1 MPSQNFDIT
10 WAISF
15 HEFYSKHPVLTD
27 MYNNGKTVLRE
38 KLFCSF
44 ESFFELAGGLRDSSQ
59 TSINN
64 KGLGLLVKKEAEN
77 ICKDNIWSSLLCVSA
92 LSSVI
97 CQPIHLCYASCGFQ
111 KYQKMFNQN
120 IYPRERCDSNKC
132 FVLPWVVIKKK

>member
-1 MPSQNFDIT
+1 
-10 WAISF
+10 
-15 HEFYSKHPVLTD
+15 

-44 ESFFELAGGLRDSSQ
+44 ESFFELAGGLRDSH

-77 ICKDNIWSSLLCVSA
+77 ICKDNIWSSLLCVLA

-111 KYQKMFNQN
+111 RYQK
-120 IYPRERCDSNKC
+120 C
-132 FVLPWVVIKKK
+132 LIKIFIQGKDVTVTNALFCPE

>member
-1 MPSQNFDIT
+1 
-10 WAISF
+10 
-15 HEFYSKHPVLTD
+15 

-38 KLFCSF
+38 KLFSSF

-77 ICKDNIWSSLLCVSA
+77 ICKDNIWPSLLCVLA

-97 CQPIHLCYASCGFQ
+97 CQPIHLCHASCGFQ

-120 IYPRERCDSNKC
+120 IYPRERCDSNK
-132 FVLPWVVIKKK
+132 